1 MFGYVRPALDR
12 LEAADRD
19 AYQGVYC
26 GLCHAMAR
34 RHGWPARFTLNYD
47 FAFLAVLL
55 TSGQG
60 EDGTCARRCPAH
72 PFRRPRACLRGAGLE
87 TAADES
93 MILTW
98 YKLTDDVQDRG
109 LFAGLPYRALRR
121 LFRRGYRRAAAARPE
136 FDRLVGAG
144 LERLRQMELDRSP
157 RLDQVADCFA
167 AILAAA
173 AEELPQSE
181 ERRRIMGQ
189 LLYHLGR
196 WIYLVDAADDLEKD
210 FCSGNYNPLIC
221 RFGLTEGKLTGEA
234 RESLVLSL
242 DHSIRLMAA
251 ASELWDFGVWA
262 PIIRATVYEGMFLV
276 GQAVLEGTFQ
286 AADKLF
292 SPGGRDEEQ
301 L

>member
-196 WIYLVDAADDLEKD
+196 WIYLVDAWDDLKD
-210 FCSGNYNPLIC
+210 DRKQDRYNPLSA
-221 RFGLTEGKLTGEA
+221 RFSGRAEEERDYVETTLTH
-234 RESLVLSL
+234 SL
-242 DHSIRLMAA
+242 RLCGSAA
-251 ASELWDFGVWA
+251 NLLELGRWA
-262 PIIRATVYEGMFLV
+262 PIVENVLYSGLPAV
-276 GQAVLEGTFQ
+276 QSAVL
-286 AADKLF
+286 D
-292 SPGGRDEEQ
+292 GRWRELRKIKHREKRT
-301 L
+301 